1 MRISAVFVVKL
12 PHLNRISARLNGV
25 FPVRSFVTGLTGFVG
40 PHLARMLVGKGCSV
54 VGLGFNEKNPSSA
67 IDLLGDVSVVNTD
80 IRDYAGLCQILKES
94 RPEQVYHLAAISNV
108 VNSLKDPRLTYDV
121 NVGGTLNLFE
131 ALRAVN
137 CKPRIVHVSTAHVYR
152 SVEKGIGLDESSSIQ
167 LLSPYAASKFMCE
180 ALATQYVESFAFQ
193 AMTVR
198 PFNHIGPGQLTG
210 FVCSDFARQI
220 AAIKL
225 GQAEPVLRVGNLAAV
240 RDFTDVRDIV
250 EAYWIVATKGVPGEI
265 YNISSQIPISIRQ
278 IVLLLC
284 ELAGV
289 RISIEGVEEL
299 FRPIETL
306 RLLGDSSKVRA
317 LGWKPSIKLGQSLQD
332 ILAYWMNVLG

>member
-1 MRISAVFVVKL
+1 
-12 PHLNRISARLNGV
+12 
-25 FPVRSFVTGLTGFVG
+25 
-40 PHLARMLVGKGCSV
+40 MLIGKGYSV
-54 VGLGFNEKNPSSA
+54 VGLGFSEKKTFSRM
-67 IDLLGDVSVVNTD
+67 DLPDDVSVVNTD
-80 IRDYAGLCQILKES
+80 IRDYAGLRQILEES
-94 RPEQVYHLAAISNV
+94 RPDQIYHLAAISNV
-108 VNSLKDPRLTYDV
+108 VYSLKDPRLTYDV

-131 ALRAVN
+131 ALRELN

-152 SVEKGIGLDESSSIQ
+152 SVQKDIGLDESSGLQ

-210 FVCSDFARQI
+210 FVCSDFARQV

-225 GQAEPVLRVGNLAAV
+225 GQAEPVLRVGNLASV

-250 EAYWIVATKGVPGEI
+250 EAYWIVATQGVPGEI
-265 YNISSQIPISIRQ
+265 YNVSSQSPISIQQ
-278 IVLLLC
+278 IVLMLC

-289 RISIEGVEEL
+289 QISIELDEKL

-317 LGWKPSIKLGQSLQD
+317 LGWNPSIKLEQSLQD
-332 ILAYWMNVLG
+332 ILSYWMNVLV